1 MPKQRKE
8 EILSKAYFKQNSS
21 FETFIIT
28 TVLFVFLPIIS
39 FRCDWFPLDLSPE
52 WVVDIGQHFLT
63 SRKCSSE
70 TFQHQLYFMYKKP
83 YCLFHFVQLYFFH
96 HAFYSFSLVDYLC
109 QNHQMV
115 IRNTYLITLVVHLA
129 EAVVAM
135 MLCSYMDYENT
146 AMFKWGFSV
155 FVHGVFSLRHLLS
168 ELFRYYIYT

>member
-1 MPKQRKE
+1 MTSVDTNHQIKMPKQRKE

-21 FETFIIT
+21 VETFIIT

-52 WVVDIGQHFLT
+52 WVVDI
-63 SRKCSSE
+63 
-70 TFQHQLYFMYKKP
+70 
-83 YCLFHFVQLYFFH
+83 
-96 HAFYSFSLVDYLC
+96 VDYLC